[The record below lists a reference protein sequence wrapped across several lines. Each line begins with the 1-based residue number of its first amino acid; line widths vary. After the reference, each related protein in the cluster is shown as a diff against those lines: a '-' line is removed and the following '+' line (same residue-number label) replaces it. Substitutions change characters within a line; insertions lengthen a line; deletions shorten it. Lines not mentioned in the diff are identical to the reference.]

1 MNLESF
7 DTETHIRVNW
17 SDRCNLLPLF
27 RLLRHALGTFTF
39 SGVEEKHFWWS
50 AEGMASQLGRGV
62 VSEILAE
69 SLATL
74 PSSESYL
81 TLVEIII
88 GDWQLVDKQ
97 FNHEQPEE
105 LTKVIETLAKKRD
118 EIRENLREEPYLN
131 ASVDVAQGRFSE
143 PVAEWESS
151 AKASQM
157 RLERS
162 Q

>member
-17 SDRCNLLPLF
+17 SDRCELLPLF
-27 RLLRHALGTFTF
+27 QLLRHSLGTYSF
-39 SGVEEKHFWWS
+39 GRGDEKHFWWS
-50 AEGMASQLGRGV
+50 VEGMANQLGRGV
-62 VSEILAE
+62 VSEILTE
-69 SLATL
+69 SLANL

-88 GDWQLVDKQ
+88 ADWQLVDKQ

-105 LTKVIETLAKKRD
+105 LTKVIESLAKKRD
-118 EIRENLREEPYLN
+118 EIRENLREQPYLN
-131 ASVDVAQGRFSE
+131 ASVDVAQGYFSE
-143 PVAEWESS
+143 PVAEWESPIKTPQRRS
-151 AKASQM
+151 
-157 RLERS
+157 ERA